1 MLGEICYTTT
11 EKGDKG
17 LAKTITTMVL
27 LLAGS
32 LLFGAAPR
40 PADVA
45 PDAEVWLCAG
55 QSNMAM
61 TLAETTSAAEEAA
74 RTAAC
79 DIRYH
84 DFRTGAWL
92 RVTPEN
98 AGGLSALAVQFATR
112 RAEQTK
118 RPQALVY
125 VAAGGA
131 PTEAFLAR
139 ATMLRK
145 DAAGAFLYPQ
155 LAKIAS
161 NTNTLDRN
169 DDFPC
174 LWCKREYPRR
184 KNNAHEGA
192 LWAVSALHAA
202 LAATRSLP
210 VTGVL
215 WYQGESNATTCVAP
229 DTALP
234 RDYMEETLRAV
245 LEELSPNHRTPV
257 FMFGLPKMDRP
268 WETYRAAQQKVCA
281 ETGHVFLD
289 TFAAGLGT
297 PGNVHPPDKR
307 PFAELAVQAA
317 AEHVKGV
324 DLFRSETAYNDKIV
338 KFYRIPAVCRTNKG
352 TLLVAIDQRP
362 DAVGDLNYHQPTR
375 IVMRRSEDNGR
386 TWGPLGRIHELP
398 WTDEEQIN
406 ASDPSLLVDRETGR
420 VFCFWNAWEWVK
432 DKGRYRFFVQHTD
445 DDGRT
450 WSAPG
455 EITAQIYRPE
465 WQGKPFVFISS
476 GHGEQLK
483 DGTLVHTVVWV
494 NRHQVGLFGSE
505 DHGRTWKPLGALVGP
520 GDENKFME
528 LKDGGWM
535 INTRLPR
542 GGGRGVHVS
551 HDRGRTWETRIDET
565 LADPACNAGLLR
577 LSDGRLVFS
586 NCNHVGG
593 PRRNICVR
601 TSSDE
606 GVSWSEP
613 RVVDPGLG
621 EYSDL
626 VELATGELGIVW
638 EKGPGYRSTRFENL
652 GRIP

>member
-1 MLGEICYTTT
+1 MLGEICYTTA

-338 KFYRIPAVCRTNKG
+338 KFYRIHEQGHVAGGDRPAAGCGGRPQLPPADAHRDAAFRGQRSDVGAAGTDPRAAVDGRGTDQRVRSEPARRSGDGTGLLLLERVGMGEGQG
-352 TLLVAIDQRP
+352 TL
-362 DAVGDLNYHQPTR
+362 
-375 IVMRRSEDNGR
+375 
-386 TWGPLGRIHELP
+386 PLFR
-398 WTDEEQIN
+398 
-406 ASDPSLLVDRETGR
+406 A
-420 VFCFWNAWEWVK
+420 A
-432 DKGRYRFFVQHTD
+432 
-445 DDGRT
+445 
-450 WSAPG
+450 
-455 EITAQIYRPE
+455 
-465 WQGKPFVFISS
+465 
-476 GHGEQLK
+476 HG
-483 DGTLVHTVVWV
+483 
-494 NRHQVGLFGSE
+494 
-505 DHGRTWKPLGALVGP
+505 
-520 GDENKFME
+520 
-528 LKDGGWM
+528 
-535 INTRLPR
+535 
-542 GGGRGVHVS
+542 
-551 HDRGRTWETRIDET
+551 
-565 LADPACNAGLLR
+565 
-577 LSDGRLVFS
+577 
-586 NCNHVGG
+586 
-593 PRRNICVR
+593 
-601 TSSDE
+601 
-606 GVSWSEP
+606 
-613 RVVDPGLG
+613 
-621 EYSDL
+621 
-626 VELATGELGIVW
+626 
-638 EKGPGYRSTRFENL
+638 
-652 GRIP
+652 